1 MKNKDKKITRRE
13 AIEKTGKYAAL
24 TAAATFLI
32 LHPKKSQ
39 ADSPGSDPK
48 VPGWSKAAPNQ
59 NKKSMKDLDN
69 NGKFA

>member
-1 MKNKDKKITRRE
+1 MKNTDKKISRRE

-32 LHPKKSQ
+32 LSPKKSQ
-39 ADSPGSDPK
+39 ADSPTD
-48 VPGWSKAAPNQ
+48 PGWSGKAAPNQ
-59 NKKSMKDLDN
+59 TKKSMKDLDN

>member
-1 MKNKDKKITRRE
+1 MKNSDKKISRRE

-39 ADSPGSDPK
+39 ADSPTD
-48 VPGWSKAAPNQ
+48 PGWAKTSPDQTKKPEENVSNKA
-59 NKKSMKDLDN
+59 
-69 NGKFA
+69 

>member
-1 MKNKDKKITRRE
+1 MKNTDKKITRRK

-39 ADSPGSDPK
+39 ADSPTD
-48 VPGWSKAAPNQ
+48 PGWAKASPDQPKNPEENIS
-59 NKKSMKDLDN
+59 NK
-69 NGKFA
+69 GKA